1 MGLDD
6 SCCDFVSLYARKKI
20 PLAQNIDMLLESLDW
35 YTSQSDNYPTDKGS
49 KLDALRRAAKRVKRA
64 DKLGDQKAFQEAL
77 WWLLELADMG
87 PYSDDDIDR
96 WCARWLRR
104 MELIT
109 EDRCPDCGGP
119 DEHKNVHDDR

>member
-49 KLDALRRAAKRVKRA
+49 KLAALRRAAKRSSVPISWEIRRLFKR
-64 DKLGDQKAFQEAL
+64 L
-77 WWLLELADMG
+77 
-87 PYSDDDIDR
+87 
-96 WCARWLRR
+96 
-104 MELIT
+104 
-109 EDRCPDCGGP
+109 CGGC
-119 DEHKNVHDDR
+119 